1 MIDVMQS
8 SGKRLKVIVMSPA
21 YNEAENIAKVIKG
34 VPREIR
40 GVGEVKVMVID
51 DHSSDGT
58 AMVAK
63 NAGADYVFRQKQRSG
78 LGATFKK
85 GIDIALRLG
94 ADIIVNI
101 DGDGQFN
108 SKDIPKLIAPIL
120 ENEADMVT
128 CSRFLQPEMTKNMP
142 WSKRWGNKRFSNLIS
157 RITGEKFS
165 DTQCG
170 FRAYSR
176 EAALRLNLKG
186 KFTYTQEVFIDLVE
200 KGMRIKEVP
209 CEVQY
214 FENRKSVISS
224 KSFTGLVKGYGFK
237 SLGIIAKTT
246 RDTQPLTFFGMPALM
261 VFILGF
267 IGGAYSFVYWLIYSA
282 TTPIRTLFNVSV
294 FFMIF
299 GVALGILA
307 MVADMLKTI
316 KGTQDEL
323 LYRLKRN
330 EVDQSH
336 AMKTLNGHVEKVNG
350 TMKKLNGSMEEIKKN
365 GNGFADKNDKE
376 NEVEMFAEGK
386 DEKSVGYYAGL
397 NAHKRRM
404 KER

>member
-170 FRAYSR
+170 VRAFSR
-176 EAALRLNLKG
+176 GAALRLKLKG
-186 KFTYTQEVFIDLVE
+186 ESKCA
-200 KGMRIKEVP
+200 GA
-209 CEVQY
+209 
-214 FENRKSVISS
+214 ISS
-224 KSFTGLVKGYGFK
+224 MRSSSFIRLCACFALVAF
-237 SLGIIAKTT
+237 A
-246 RDTQPLTFFGMPALM
+246 
-261 VFILGF
+261 
-267 IGGAYSFVYWLIYSA
+267 
-282 TTPIRTLFNVSV
+282 
-294 FFMIF
+294 
-299 GVALGILA
+299 
-307 MVADMLKTI
+307 
-316 KGTQDEL
+316 
-323 LYRLKRN
+323 LKR
-330 EVDQSH
+330 
-336 AMKTLNGHVEKVNG
+336 AT
-350 TMKKLNGSMEEIKKN
+350 
-365 GNGFADKNDKE
+365 
-376 NEVEMFAEGK
+376 K
-386 DEKSVGYYAGL
+386 D
-397 NAHKRRM
+397 
-404 KER
+404 